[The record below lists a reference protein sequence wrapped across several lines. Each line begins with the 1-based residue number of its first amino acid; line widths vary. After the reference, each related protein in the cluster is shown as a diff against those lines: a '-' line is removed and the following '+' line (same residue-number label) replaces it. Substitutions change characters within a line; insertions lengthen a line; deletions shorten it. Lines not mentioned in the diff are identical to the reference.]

1 MRPGRLAVSRMVAQ
15 TALLLCLTPMQGG
28 TQTAAS
34 APKAPAIEARADE
47 VLRKMA
53 KLLAG
58 TKRFTLEAEETFDAE
73 FAHAYRIQ
81 LTNVRTLSVERP
93 SRFVT
98 SATGDTLHRASWYDG
113 RSLTVLNKERNVYAI
128 VEMPGSI
135 DAVLD
140 KLAADYQLVLP
151 LSDFLYSDPY
161 QTLMEGVLYG
171 KYLGIHQAG
180 GAACHHLTFGQ
191 DGVAWQLWI
200 DAGEQPWPRKLAIA
214 YWEDASVPQYQ
225 ATFRRWIPDPQL
237 DDAGF
242 RFAPP
247 AGAKQVDPLELVA
260 AGELPR
266 Q

>member
-1 MRPGRLAVSRMVAQ
+1 VLD
-15 TALLLCLTPMQGG
+15 
-28 TQTAAS
+28 
-34 APKAPAIEARADE
+34 ARADE

-53 KLLAG
+53 KHLAG

-73 FAHAYRIQ
+73 FARAYRIQ

-93 SRFVT
+93 SRFVA

-113 RSLTVLNKERNVYAI
+113 RSLTVLNKERNVYAT

-200 DAGEQPWPRKLAIA
+200 DAGDEPWPRKLAIA

-225 ATFRRWIPDPQL
+225 ATFRRWIPDARL
-237 DDAGF
+237 DDARF

-247 AGAKQVDPLELVA
+247 TGAKRVDPLELVQDA
-260 AGELPR
+260 PLPR
-266 Q
+266 P